1 MSIFT
6 QYTQPFFTWWSEGL
20 HKGLPVSLHKWVE
33 AGQAKLILLVEVN
46 GVVKAV
52 WQQDGKQQERG
63 EFSLHD
69 KSELDFSDFI
79 PKKYR
84 KKKYYID
91 LRLAKKQVLFLQKEF
106 PESIKDNLT
115 QAIRYQI
122 DRLTPFSSDNVYF
135 DAVVGS
141 HDKKSKNI
149 VTNIFVASRHIVE
162 KTILSL
168 KERGVDRV
176 DSISVAGYT
185 QPLNLTTDGMPSV
198 ELHSKV
204 SRKPLY
210 FMLVVLV
217 VSLVLP
223 VAYKQRRID
232 QLDVAI
238 TDLRK
243 NASEQLAIR
252 DKLFEAEEALG
263 FLKEK
268 RASSPMAL
276 DVVNILAG
284 ELPKDTWLERL
295 ELNNT
300 ILEIRGESEKAL
312 ALIDLLEESSSF
324 SNVRFNYP
332 VALNKKNKRDKFH
345 IQATVEVPH
354 G

>member
-6 QYTQPFFTWWSEGL
+6 RYTQPFFTWWSDGL
-20 HKGLPVSLHKWVE
+20 YKGLPDSLRKWVQTD
-33 AGQAKLILLVEVN
+33 QAKLILFVKENGAVN
-46 GVVKAV
+46 AV

-69 KSELDFSDFI
+69 DNERDVVDLI

-84 KKKYYID
+84 KKKYYVD
-91 LRLAKKQVLFLQKEF
+91 LRLAKKQVLFLQKKF
-106 PESIKDNLT
+106 PENIKDNLT

-149 VTNIFVASRHIVE
+149 VTNIFVASRDLVE
-162 KTILSL
+162 KTISSL
-168 KERGVDRV
+168 KERG
-176 DSISVAGYT
+176 ISQIDHVSVEGYT
-185 QPLNLTTDGMPSV
+185 QPLNLTTDGIPSA

-210 FMLVVLV
+210 FMLAILAI
-217 VSLVLP
+217 SLTLP
-223 VAYKQRRID
+223 VVYKQRRIG
-232 QLDVAI
+232 QLEVAI

-252 DKLFEAEEALG
+252 DKLFEAEEALS

-284 ELPKDTWLERL
+284 ELPKNTWLERL

-300 ILEIRGESEKAL
+300 VLEIRGESEKAL
-312 ALIDLLEESSSF
+312 ALIDLLEESDSF
-324 SNVRFNYP
+324 SDVRFNSP